1 MLNMK
6 YKPSQSPQAW
16 HWPLVILR
24 ISRVMLSGSVEQAEC
39 LLLRDFATVK
49 KRKLS
54 GLDPIQI
61 ENFFIKSF
69 FKYFFLMLF
78 FATTSDSTEIS
89 KKLLFFWCW
98 LAELRAVTECDFWK
112 KIISTFVDFFR
123 FCQNQ
128 QLSANCWLDCWE
140 PIKCTVPDF

>member
-1 MLNMK
+1 MTKMLDMK

-24 ISRVMLSGSVEQAEC
+24 ISRVMLLGSVEQAEC
-39 LLLRDFATVK
+39 FLLRDSATVK

-61 ENFFIKSF
+61 ENFFTKSF

-89 KKLLFFWCW
+89 KRLLFLMLTC
-98 LAELRAVTECDFWK
+98 RTENCYWVWFLK
-112 KIISTFVDFFR
+112 KIISALLIFFG
-123 FCQNQ
+123 
-128 QLSANCWLDCWE
+128 L
-140 PIKCTVPDF
+140 IKINSWVLTAD